1 MEIAETSSQSVADTS
16 RKKIDALISLG
27 AGEIIDNALKKIIH
41 YQLGKYRD
49 HISRMNR
56 ELEKFEK
63 SYNMSSKQ
71 FYHKF
76 ESGELGDQEDFF
88 EWSGLYENTLLYQKR
103 IQELESLN
111 AE

>member
-1 MEIAETSSQSVADTS
+1 MEIVETSDQSFADTS
-16 RKKIDALISLG
+16 RKKIDTLISLG
-27 AGEIIDNALKKIIH
+27 AGEIVNNALKKIIH
-41 YQLGKYRD
+41 YQLDKYRD
-49 HISRMNR
+49 HISQMNR

-76 ESGELGDQEDFF
+76 ESGKLGDREDFF

-111 AE
+111 TE